1 MGDPVSNSNAGDSPV
16 VIEVAVNG
24 ATKRERSPHVPQTP
38 DEIAADAIACIDA
51 GATIV
56 HIHNAEM
63 GLPWRESAARYAE
76 ALRPMRAARPDAVL
90 YPTMGGGATINE
102 RYDHHLLLADEGIID
117 MGVIDPG
124 SVNLAATA
132 PDGTPPQAGHVYVN
146 SPADIAY
153 MMGVCRD
160 RGIGPSFAIYEPGFL
175 RTVIAYHRAGALA
188 PGSLTKFYFSGSGYF
203 SGGYPLFSAPPIPE
217 AFALYHAMLRNEA
230 PDLPWGVAILGGN
243 ILDTPNARLAVEAGG
258 HLRVGLE
265 DDPLGPPNVEQVQ
278 KAVALCAE
286 VGRPVATP
294 AQARAILGLPAR
306 A

>member
-1 MGDPVSNSNAGDSPV
+1 MGDPVSNTDAPV
-16 VIEVAVNG
+16 IIEVAVNG
-24 ATKRERSPHVPQTP
+24 ATKRERSPHVPQSP
-38 DEIAADAIACIDA
+38 GEIAADAIACIDA
-51 GATIV
+51 GAAIV

-76 ALRPMRAARPDAVL
+76 ALRPMRAARPAAVL
-90 YPTMGGGATINE
+90 YPTMGGGATIAE
-102 RYDHHLLLADEGIID
+102 RYDHHLSLADEGIID

-160 RGIGPSFAIYEPGFL
+160 HRIGPSFAIYEPGFL

-230 PDLPWGVAILGGN
+230 AELPWGVAILGGN
-243 ILDTPNARLAVEAGG
+243 ILDTPIARLAVEAGG
-258 HLRVGLE
+258 HIRVGLE

-294 AQARAILGLPAR
+294 EQTRVILGLPAPSAPR
-306 A
+306 